1 VRKLVELHGG
11 ELRVR
16 STLGVGCVFT
26 FDLPRIEPAP
36 HVDAA
41 PDPSAAL
48 AVPPADTS
56 REAHRGPLDGNV

>member
-1 VRKLVELHGG
+1 MRKLVELHGG

-16 STLGVGCVFT
+16 STPGAGSVFT
-26 FDLPRIEPAP
+26 FELLRIDGAS
-36 HVDAA
+36 VAGGA
-41 PDPSAAL
+41 PDRSGPV